1 MLEPRLQPESSNKEA
16 EMPDAATVTE
26 KAGLTAAGVE
36 AYLSELSNWG
46 RWGDDDR
53 IGTLNLIT
61 DEVRLAAAS
70 TIQTGRAIS
79 LSRPIDPLDPDPLDS
94 GFALVQRFMTLN
106 EVTDHIGRQLRYE
119 AVTEYVGIAAHGS
132 NTHVDGL
139 AHYSWDG
146 KNYNGFPTSD
156 TNSLH
161 GARSLSME
169 HAEHGFVTRGVLL
182 DIAGLYGVNWL
193 ERGHA
198 VTPDELLAAE
208 KQQGVTVRPGDALL
222 VHTGNAA
229 AILSEGPDGEGGL
242 SARQAGLHASCLP
255 FMRERDVAVLGND
268 GVQDVQPSGFGLD
281 FIRPI
286 HTVAIVA
293 LGLWLIDN
301 VDLTE
306 LTEACRDDK
315 RWDFFFAALPWRM
328 KGVTSS
334 ASNPVAI
341 F

>member
-1 MLEPRLQPESSNKEA
+1 MTNPR
-16 EMPDAATVTE
+16 TTTE
-26 KAGLTAAGVE
+26 ETGLTTAGIE
-36 AYLSELSNWG
+36 TYLTSLSNWG

-61 DEVRLAAAS
+61 DEVRVAAAS
-70 TIQTGRAIS
+70 TIRTGRAVS
-79 LSRPIDPLDPDPLDS
+79 LSRPIDALNPDPLDS
-94 GFALVQRFMTLN
+94 GIALLQRFMTLN
-106 EVTDHIGRQLRYE
+106 EYEDHLGSELRYE

-132 NTHVDGL
+132 NTHIDGL

-146 KNYNGFPTSD
+146 KNYNGFAKSD
-156 TNSLH
+156 SNSLY
-161 GARSLSME
+161 GARSLSVDQ
-169 HAEHGFVTRGVLL
+169 AEHGFITRGVLL
-182 DIAGLYGVNWL
+182 DIAALHGVAWL

-208 KQQGVTVRPGDALL
+208 LRQGVTVRPGDALL

-229 AILSEGPDGEGGL
+229 AILNEGPDGEGL

-255 FMRERDVAVLGND
+255 FLRDRDVAILGND
-268 GVQDVQPSGFGLD
+268 GIQDVQPSGFGQD
-281 FIRPI
+281 FLRPI
-286 HTVAIVA
+286 HLVALVA

-301 VDLTE
+301 MNLTE
-306 LTEACRDDK
+306 LAKACRDEN

-334 ASNPVAI
+334 ASNPVAV

>member
-1 MLEPRLQPESSNKEA
+1 MTDPR
-16 EMPDAATVTE
+16 MTTE
-26 KAGLTAAGVE
+26 ETGLTTAGIE
-36 AYLSELSNWG
+36 AYLTSLSNWG

-61 DEVRLAAAS
+61 DEVRVAAAS
-70 TIQTGRAIS
+70 TIRTGRAVS
-79 LSRPIDPLDPDPLDS
+79 LSRPIDALDPDPLDS

-106 EVTDHIGRQLRYE
+106 EVADHLGREMRYE

-132 NTHVDGL
+132 NTHIDGL

-146 KNYNGFPTSD
+146 RNYNGFAKGD

-161 GARSLSME
+161 GARSLSMDQ
-169 HAEHGFVTRGVLL
+169 AEHGFITRGVLL
-182 DIAGLYGVNWL
+182 DIAALHGVPWL

-208 KQQGVTVRPGDALL
+208 RRQGVTVRPGDALL

-229 AILSEGPDGEGGL
+229 AILSEGPDGDGGL

-255 FMRERDVAVLGND
+255 FLRERDVSILGND

-281 FIRPI
+281 FLRPI
-286 HTVAIVA
+286 HTVALVA

-301 VDLTE
+301 VNLTE
-306 LTEACRDDK
+306 LAQVCLEEN

-334 ASNPVAI
+334 ATNPVAV

>member
-1 MLEPRLQPESSNKEA
+1 MADPQS
-16 EMPDAATVTE
+16 TTE
-26 KAGLTAAGVE
+26 ETGLTTAGVE
-36 AYLSELSNWG
+36 TYLTSLSNWG

-70 TIQTGRAIS
+70 TIRTGRAVS
-79 LSRPIDPLDPDPLDS
+79 LSRPIDALDPDPLGS

-106 EVTDHIGRQLRYE
+106 EVADHLGREMRYE
-119 AVTEYVGIAAHGS
+119 AVTEYVGIGAHGS
-132 NTHVDGL
+132 NTHIDGL

-146 KNYNGFPTSD
+146 KNYNGFAKGD

-161 GARSLSME
+161 GARSLSMDQ
-169 HAEHGFVTRGVLL
+169 AEHGFITRGVLL
-182 DIAGLYGVNWL
+182 DIAALHGVPWL

-198 VTPDELLAAE
+198 VTSDELLAAE
-208 KQQGVTVRPGDALL
+208 RRQGVTVRSGDALL

-229 AILSEGPDGEGGL
+229 AILSEGPDGDGGL

-255 FMRERDVAVLGND
+255 FLRERDVAILGND

-286 HTVAIVA
+286 HTVALVA

-301 VDLTE
+301 VNLTE
-306 LTEACRDDK
+306 LAQVCLEEN

-334 ASNPVAI
+334 ASNPVAV

>member
-1 MLEPRLQPESSNKEA
+1 MT
-16 EMPDAATVTE
+16 DARRTTE
-26 KAGLTAAGVE
+26 EIGLTTAGIE
-36 AYLSELSNWG
+36 AYLTSLSNWG

-61 DEVRLAAAS
+61 DEVRVAAAS
-70 TIQTGRAIS
+70 TIRTGRAVS

-106 EVTDHIGRQLRYE
+106 EVADNVGRELRYE

-132 NTHVDGL
+132 NTHIDGL

-146 KNYNGFPTSD
+146 ANYNGFAKGD
-156 TNSLH
+156 TNSLY
-161 GARSLSME
+161 GARSLSMDQ
-169 HAEHGFVTRGVLL
+169 AEHGFVTRGVLL
-182 DIAGLYGVNWL
+182 DIAALHGVPWL

-208 KQQGVTVRPGDALL
+208 LRQGVIVRPGDALM

-229 AILSEGPDGEGGL
+229 AILSEGPDGDGL

-255 FMRERDVAVLGND
+255 FLRERDVAVLGND

-281 FIRPI
+281 FLRPI
-286 HTVAIVA
+286 HTVALVA

-301 VDLTE
+301 VNLTE
-306 LTEACRDDK
+306 LAEACREEN

-334 ASNPVAI
+334 ATNPVAV

>member
-1 MLEPRLQPESSNKEA
+1 MT
-16 EMPDAATVTE
+16 DARTTSE
-26 KAGLTAAGVE
+26 ETGLTTAGIE
-36 AYLSELSNWG
+36 AYLTSLSNWG

-61 DEVRLAAAS
+61 DEVRVAAAS
-70 TIQTGRAIS
+70 IIRTGRAVS
-79 LSRPIDPLDPDPLDS
+79 LSRPIDSLNPDPLDS

-106 EVTDHIGRQLRYE
+106 EVADHVGRQLRYE

-146 KNYNGFPTSD
+146 KNYNGFAKGD
-156 TNSLH
+156 TDSLH
-161 GARSLSME
+161 GARSLSMDQ
-169 HAEHGFVTRGVLL
+169 AEHGFITRGVLL
-182 DIAGLYGVNWL
+182 DIAALHGVAWL

-208 KQQGVTVRPGDALL
+208 RSQAVTVRPGDALI

-229 AILSEGPDGEGGL
+229 AILTEGPDGDGL
-242 SARQAGLHASCLP
+242 SARQAGLHANCLP
-255 FMRERDVAVLGND
+255 FLRERDVAVLGND
-268 GVQDVQPSGFGLD
+268 GVQDVQPSGFGVD
-281 FIRPI
+281 FLRPI

-301 VDLTE
+301 MNLTE
-306 LTEACRDDK
+306 LAEACREEN

-334 ASNPVAI
+334 ASNPVAV

>member
-1 MLEPRLQPESSNKEA
+1 
-16 EMPDAATVTE
+16 
-26 KAGLTAAGVE
+26 
-36 AYLSELSNWG
+36 
-46 RWGDDDR
+46 
-53 IGTLNLIT
+53 
-61 DEVRLAAAS
+61 
-70 TIQTGRAIS
+70 
-79 LSRPIDPLDPDPLDS
+79 
-94 GFALVQRFMTLN
+94 MTLN
-106 EVTDHIGRQLRYE
+106 EVTDHIGRQLPYE

-139 AHYSWDG
+139 AHYSWEG
-146 KNYNGFPTSD
+146 KNFNGFPTSD

-161 GARSLSME
+161 GARSLSIDQ
-169 HAEHGFVTRGVLL
+169 AEHGFITRGVLL
-182 DIAGLYGVNWL
+182 DIAALHGVNWL

-208 KQQGVTVRPGDALL
+208 KRQGVTVRPGDALL

-229 AILSEGPDGEGGL
+229 AILREGPDGEGGL
-242 SARQAGLHASCLP
+242 KARQAGLHASCLP
-255 FMRERDVAVLGND
+255 FLRERDVAVLGND

-286 HTVAIVA
+286 HTVGIVA

-306 LTEACRDDK
+306 LSEACREDK

-334 ASNPVAI
+334 ASNPVAV

>member
-1 MLEPRLQPESSNKEA
+1 MADPR
-16 EMPDAATVTE
+16 TTTE
-26 KAGLTAAGVE
+26 ETGLTTAGIE
-36 AYLSELSNWG
+36 TYLTSLSNWG

-61 DEVRLAAAS
+61 DEVRVAAAS
-70 TIQTGRAIS
+70 TIRTGRAVS
-79 LSRPIDPLDPDPLDS
+79 LSRPIDALNPDPLDS
-94 GFALVQRFMTLN
+94 GIALLQRFMTLN
-106 EVTDHIGRQLRYE
+106 EYEDHLGSQLRYE

-132 NTHVDGL
+132 NTHIDGL

-146 KNYNGFPTSD
+146 KNYNGFAKSD
-156 TNSLH
+156 TNSLMVRDRCRWIRPST
-161 GARSLSME
+161 ASS
-169 HAEHGFVTRGVLL
+169 HAGCSL
-182 DIAGLYGVNWL
+182 DIAALHGVAWL

-208 KQQGVTVRPGDALL
+208 LRQGVTVRPGDALL

-229 AILSEGPDGEGGL
+229 AILNEGPDGEGL

-255 FMRERDVAVLGND
+255 FLRERDVAILGND
-268 GVQDVQPSGFGLD
+268 GIQDVQPSGFGLD
-281 FIRPI
+281 FLRPI
-286 HTVAIVA
+286 HPVALVA

-301 VDLTE
+301 MNLTE
-306 LTEACRDDK
+306 LAKACRDEN

-334 ASNPVAI
+334 ASNPVAV